1 MNDHWSRAALLLPLL
16 LSCAVQLE
24 LRYDLV
30 HTMGLEDIKTLSTGC
45 VLMFSLVTGG
55 CVYIMEGLCV
65 IVLVPL

>member
-1 MNDHWSRAALLLPLL
+1 M
-16 LSCAVQLE
+16 VQLE